1 MKSILSVA
9 LFIVGTYTAIVVLI
23 YFLQTAMLFPAGAA
37 REGPPLPPGAER
49 LRLATSDGETLQ
61 GVHLTP
67 GARPNEGERPV
78 ILGFGGNT
86 WDADAAALYL
96 QQVYPEA
103 DIVTFHFRGYHPS
116 SGTPSAAGLLRD
128 APAVHD
134 LVARRFPARPVVAVG
149 FSVGSGVAAHLASAR
164 PLAGVILVTPFD
176 RLARVARDHYP
187 WLPVRALFRH
197 DMNAVEALRGATIP
211 VAIIAAG
218 ADDIIPPA
226 RTEAL
231 RGTLRTLVY
240 DRTIPHA
247 GHNDVYD
254 RADFR
259 EAMKEA
265 LAAIVRGRGPKPS
278 AA

>member
-9 LFIVGTYTAIVVLI
+9 LFIAGTYAAIVTLI
-23 YFLQTAMLFPAGAA
+23 YFLQTAMVFPASSV
-37 REGPPLPPGAER
+37 REGPPLPAGAER

-61 GVHLTP
+61 GVHLAP
-67 GARPNEGERPV
+67 GVLRNEGERPV
-78 ILGFGGNT
+78 ILGFGGNA
-86 WDADAAALYL
+86 WNADAAALYL
-96 QQVYPEA
+96 HQVYPQA
-103 DIVTFHFRGYHPS
+103 DIVTFHFRGYRPS
-116 SGTPSAAGLLRD
+116 SGTASAAGLLSD

-134 LVARRFPARPVVAVG
+134 LVARRFPSRPIVAVG
-149 FSVGSGVAAHLASAR
+149 FSVGSGVAAHLAR
-164 PLAGVILVTPFD
+164 ERTLAGVILVTPFD
-176 RLARVARDHYP
+176 RLENVAGDHYP

-197 DMNAVEALRGATIP
+197 DINAGEALRSVTIP

-218 ADDIIPPA
+218 EDDIIPPA

-265 LAAIVRGRGPKPS
+265 LAAVVRRGPQLDAP
-278 AA
+278 